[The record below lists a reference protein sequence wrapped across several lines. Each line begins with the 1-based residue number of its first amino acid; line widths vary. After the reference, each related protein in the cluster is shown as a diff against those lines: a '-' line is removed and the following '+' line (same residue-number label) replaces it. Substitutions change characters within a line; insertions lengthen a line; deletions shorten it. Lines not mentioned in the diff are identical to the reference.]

1 MSNEEL
7 KSLLKLL
14 KEISKCGG
22 NSCSDSDKYNIFEVL
37 GVEYKEVIM
46 CRFIGN
52 LLEPKGKHGLGTEPL
67 RLFIRNVLHDEDFGG
82 NLEEAIITLED
93 STDNGRRVDIVIYLK
108 DKIYPIEVKI
118 WAGDQNEQLKDYYK
132 FYFGDSKDAQIY
144 YLTPNGHSPSDKS
157 KGEGEDGLKDE
168 QIVRISFTEDIK
180 NWLTEVCN
188 IEGATETIKSVIRN
202 FMEVIDKMGNDS
214 KQLNEIK
221 GKMGLDNGEYDNKA
235 IEGAILLL
243 KHRDELWDTI
253 RKNYI
258 CNKTVPKDTFKLVP
272 CNKNDKD
279 VPLYALFRVK
289 KNDNDV
295 AWICVDKYLYI
306 VAPKKTNKCNDDWT
320 QYESDINLQW
330 KYITSGKSKKIQ
342 LNVPTVLENDLSI
355 DLANL
360 LEGVVDKQDI
370 E

>member
-1 MSNEEL
+1 MSNGKLET
-7 KSLLKLL
+7 LL
-14 KEISKCGG
+14 KEISKCGR
-22 NSCSDSDKYNIFEVL
+22 NSCSISDEYNIFEVL

-46 CRFIGN
+46 CKFIGN

-144 YLTPNGHSPSDKS
+144 YLTPNKHSPSDKS

-168 QIVRISFTEDIK
+168 QIVCISFTEDIK

-188 IEGATETIKSVIRN
+188 IKVATETIKSVIRN
-202 FMEVIDKMGNDS
+202 FMEVIDKMAKDS
-214 KQLNEIK
+214 NELNMIKDMLKQKPENSDEIK
-221 GKMGLDNGEYDNKA
+221 
-235 IEGAILLL
+235 GAILLL
-243 KHRDELWDTI
+243 KHHDEIWNEIRRNYI
-253 RKNYI
+253 RKI
-258 CNKTVPKDTFKLVP
+258 LDCGDTYKL
-272 CNKNDKD
+272 CDCDKKVD
-279 VPLYALFRVK
+279 GVSHIVLSVK
-289 KNDNDV
+289 KKGNVV
-295 AWICVDKYLYI
+295 AWICVETNLYI
-306 VAPKKTNKCNDDWT
+306 VAPIKQGKCAGWTSYNDKH
-320 QYESDINLQW
+320 QW
-330 KYITSGKSKKIQ
+330 KYITDDKSQKIQ
-342 LNVPTVLENDLSI
+342 LNAPRELKDDLKVKEGLEEL
-355 DLANL
+355 LA
-360 LEGVVDKQDI
+360 GVVDKQDI

>member
-1 MSNEEL
+1 MSNEGLEG
-7 KSLLKLL
+7 LLKLL

-22 NSCSDSDKYNIFEVL
+22 NSCSISDEYNIFEVL

-144 YLTPNGHSPSDKS
+144 YLTPNKHSPSDKS
-157 KGEGEDGLKDE
+157 KGEDGLKDE

-188 IEGATETIKSVIRN
+188 IKGATETIKSLISN
-202 FMEVIDKMGNDS
+202 YMEVIDKMTKDTTE
-214 KQLNEIK
+214 LDTIK
-221 GKMGLDNGEYDNKA
+221 NNLELDNGKCDSEA
-235 IEGAILLL
+235 IKGAILLL

-258 CNKTVPKDTFKLVP
+258 RKILDCGDTYELCDCNKK
-272 CNKNDKD
+272 DKD
-279 VPLYALFRVK
+279 VSHSLFYVM
-289 KNDNDV
+289 KNNEIV
-295 AWICVDKYLYI
+295 AWICVDTNLYI
-306 VAPKKTNKCNDDWT
+306 VTRKKDDSGWESYND
-320 QYESDINLQW
+320 QFQW
-330 KYITSGKSKKIQ
+330 KYINDGNKHIPLKTPTP
-342 LNVPTVLENDLSI
+342 LNNDLKI
-355 DLANL
+355 CLTDYLMA
-360 LEGVVDKQDI
+360 
-370 E
+370 

>member
-1 MSNEEL
+1 MSNGKLET
-7 KSLLKLL
+7 LL
-14 KEISKCGG
+14 KEISKCGR
-22 NSCSDSDKYNIFEVL
+22 NSCSISDKYNIFEVL

-144 YLTPNGHSPSDKS
+144 YLTPNKHSPSDKS

-168 QIVRISFTEDIK
+168 QIVCISFTEDIK
-180 NWLTEVCN
+180 NWLGKVQE
-188 IEGATETIKSVIRN
+188 IKDATETIKSVIRN
-202 FMEVIDKMGNDS
+202 FREVIDKMAKDS
-214 KQLNEIK
+214 NELNMIKDMLKQKPENSDEIK
-221 GKMGLDNGEYDNKA
+221 
-235 IEGAILLL
+235 GAILLL
-243 KHRDELWDTI
+243 KHHDEIWNEIRRNYI
-253 RKNYI
+253 RKI
-258 CNKTVPKDTFKLVP
+258 LDCGDTYEL
-272 CNKNDKD
+272 CDWDKKVD
-279 VPLYALFRVK
+279 GVSHIVLSVEK
-289 KNDNDV
+289 KGNVV
-295 AWICVDKYLYI
+295 AWICVETNLYI
-306 VAPKKTNKCNDDWT
+306 VAPIKQGKCTGWTSYNDKH
-320 QYESDINLQW
+320 QW
-330 KYITSGKSKKIQ
+330 KYITDDKSQKIQ
-342 LNVPTVLENDLSI
+342 LNAPRELKDDLKVKEGLEKL
-355 DLANL
+355 LA
-360 LEGVVDKQDI
+360 GVVDKQDI

>member
-7 KSLLKLL
+7 EGLLKLL

-22 NSCSDSDKYNIFEVL
+22 NSCSISDEYNIFEVL

-118 WAGDQNEQLKDYYK
+118 WAGDQDEQLKDYYK

-144 YLTPNGHSPSDKS
+144 YLTPNKNLPSDKS

-188 IEGATETIKSVIRN
+188 IEGATETIKSVIRI

-221 GKMGLDNGEYDNKA
+221 GKMGLDNGEYDNEA
-235 IEGAILLL
+235 IEGAMLLL

-258 CNKTVPKDTFKLVP
+258 RKILDCGDTYELCDCNKK
-272 CNKNDKD
+272 DKD
-279 VPLYALFRVK
+279 VSHSLFYVM
-289 KNDNDV
+289 KNNEIV
-295 AWICVDKYLYI
+295 AWICVDTNLYI
-306 VAPKKTNKCNDDWT
+306 VTGKKDGKCDKGW
-320 QYESDINLQW
+320 ESYDNERQW
-330 KYITSGKSKKIQ
+330 KYIRNSKFKKIR
-342 LNVPTVLENDLSI
+342 LNVPTALENDLSI
-355 DLANL
+355 DLKKL
-360 LEGVVDKQDI
+360 LAGVVDKQDI

>member
-7 KSLLKLL
+7 EGLLKLL

-22 NSCSDSDKYNIFEVL
+22 NSCSISDEYNIFEVL
-37 GVEYKEVIM
+37 GVAYKEVIM

-144 YLTPNGHSPSDKS
+144 YLTPNKHSPSDKS
-157 KGEGEDGLKDE
+157 KGEDENGLKDE
-168 QIVRISFTEDIK
+168 QIVCISFTEDIK

-188 IEGATETIKSVIRN
+188 IKGATETIKSLISN
-202 FMEVIDKMGNDS
+202 YMEVIDKMTNDS
-214 KQLNEIK
+214 IELNMIKEMLKQKPENSEEIK
-221 GKMGLDNGEYDNKA
+221 
-235 IEGAILLL
+235 GAILLL
-243 KHRDELWDTI
+243 KHHDEIWDTI

-295 AWICVDKYLYI
+295 AWICVETYLYI

-330 KYITSGKSKKIQ
+330 KYITSGKSKKIR

-360 LEGVVDKQDI
+360 LEGVVDKQNI

>member
-1 MSNEEL
+1 MSNGKLET
-7 KSLLKLL
+7 LL
-14 KEISKCGG
+14 KEISKCGR
-22 NSCSDSDKYNIFEVL
+22 NSCSISDEYNIFEVL

-52 LLEPKGKHGLGTEPL
+52 LLDPKGKHGLGTEPL

-144 YLTPNGHSPSDKS
+144 YLTPNKHSPSDKS

-168 QIVRISFTEDIK
+168 QIVCISFTEDIK

-188 IEGATETIKSVIRN
+188 IKDATETIKSVIRN
-202 FMEVIDKMGNDS
+202 FMEVIDKMETDS
-214 KQLNEIK
+214 NELNEIEE
-221 GKMGLDNGEYDNKA
+221 MLGLKPEKRAYKSEA
-235 IEGAILLL
+235 IKGAILLL
-243 KHRDELWDTI
+243 KHHDEIWNEIRRNYI
-253 RKNYI
+253 RKI
-258 CNKTVPKDTFKLVP
+258 LDCGDTYDL
-272 CNKNDKD
+272 CDCDKKVD
-279 VPLYALFRVK
+279 GVSHIVLSVEK
-289 KNDNDV
+289 KGNVV
-295 AWICVDKYLYI
+295 AWICVETNLYI
-306 VAPKKTNKCNDDWT
+306 VAPIKQEKCAGWTSYNDKH
-320 QYESDINLQW
+320 QW
-330 KYITSGKSKKIQ
+330 KYITDDKSQKIQ
-342 LNVPTVLENDLSI
+342 LNAPRELQDDLKVKEGLEEL
-355 DLANL
+355 LA
-360 LEGVVDKQDI
+360 GVVDMQDI

>member
-7 KSLLKLL
+7 KSLLMLL
-14 KEISKCGG
+14 NEISKCGG

-67 RLFIRNVLHDEDFGG
+67 RLFIRNVLNDEDFGG

-144 YLTPNGHSPSDKS
+144 YLTPNKHSPSDKS
-157 KGEGEDGLKDE
+157 KGEGEDSLKDE
-168 QIVRISFTEDIK
+168 QIVRISFTKDIK

-188 IEGATETIKSVIRN
+188 IKGATETIKSVIRN

-214 KQLNEIK
+214 KELYEIEE
-221 GKMGLDNGEYDNKA
+221 MLGLDNGMYDSEA

-253 RKNYI
+253 RKNFI
-258 CNKTVPKDTFKLVP
+258 RKILDCGDTYEL
-272 CNKNDKD
+272 CDCDKKVD
-279 VPLYALFRVK
+279 GVSHIVLSVK
-289 KNDNDV
+289 KKDNVV
-295 AWICVDKYLYI
+295 AWICVETNLYI
-306 VAPKKTNKCNDDWT
+306 VAPIKQGKCDGWTSYNDKH
-320 QYESDINLQW
+320 QW
-330 KYITSGKSKKIQ
+330 KYITDDKSKKIQ
-342 LNVPTVLENDLSI
+342 LNAPRELKDDLMVKEGLEIL
-355 DLANL
+355 LA
-360 LEGVVDKQDI
+360 GVVDKQDI

>member
-7 KSLLKLL
+7 EGLLKLL
-14 KEISKCGG
+14 NEISKCGG

-132 FYFGDSKDAQIY
+132 FYFGDNKDAKIY

-157 KGEGEDGLKDE
+157 KGEGEDGLKNE

-188 IEGATETIKSVIRN
+188 IKGATETIKSVIRN
-202 FMEVIDKMGNDS
+202 FMEVIDKMTNDS
-214 KQLNEIK
+214 IELNMIKEMLKQKPENSEEIK
-221 GKMGLDNGEYDNKA
+221 
-235 IEGAILLL
+235 GAILLL
-243 KHRDELWDTI
+243 KYHDEIWNEIRRNYI
-253 RKNYI
+253 RKILDCGDAYKL
-258 CNKTVPKDTFKLVP
+258 CDCDKKDEGVSHIVLS
-272 CNKNDKD
+272 
-279 VPLYALFRVK
+279 VK
-289 KNDNDV
+289 KKDNVV
-295 AWICVDKYLYI
+295 AWICVETNLYI
-306 VAPKKTNKCNDDWT
+306 VAPIKQGKCDGWTSYNDKH
-320 QYESDINLQW
+320 QW
-330 KYITSGKSKKIQ
+330 KYITDDKSKKIQ
-342 LNVPTVLENDLSI
+342 LNAPRELENNLRI

-360 LEGVVDKQDI
+360 LAGVVDKQDI

>member
-1 MSNEEL
+1 MSNGKLE
-7 KSLLKLL
+7 SLLMLL
-14 KEISKCGG
+14 NEISKCGG

-144 YLTPNGHSPSDKS
+144 YLTPNKHSPSDKS
-157 KGEGEDGLKDE
+157 KGEGEDSLKDE
-168 QIVRISFTEDIK
+168 QIVCISFTEDIK
-180 NWLTEVCN
+180 NWLDEVLN
-188 IEGATETIKSVIRN
+188 IEGVSETESIKFVIRN
-202 FMEVIDKMGNDS
+202 FKEVIEKMGKDNTELETI
-214 KQLNEIK
+214 KRELKLNNGINSDAIK
-221 GKMGLDNGEYDNKA
+221 
-235 IEGAILLL
+235 GAILLL
-243 KHRDELWDTI
+243 KHRDELWNAI
-253 RKNYI
+253 RIEYLRKILDCCGIFELRECDANFESVSHIVLSVY
-258 CNKTVPKDTFKLVP
+258 KTGESVP
-272 CNKNDKD
+272 C
-279 VPLYALFRVK
+279 
-289 KNDNDV
+289 
-295 AWICVDKYLYI
+295 AWICVDTNLYI
-306 VAPKKTNKCNDDWT
+306 VTRKKDDSGWESYND
-320 QYESDINLQW
+320 QFQW
-330 KYITSGKSKKIQ
+330 KYITDDKSQKIQ
-342 LNVPTVLENDLSI
+342 LKTPRELKDDLKVKEGLEEL
-355 DLANL
+355 LA
-360 LEGVVDKQDI
+360 GVVDKQDI

>member
-1 MSNEEL
+1 MSDEEL
-7 KSLLKLL
+7 KDLLKLL

-132 FYFGDSKDAQIY
+132 FYFGDSKDAKIY
-144 YLTPNGHSPSDKS
+144 YLTPNKHSPSEKS
-157 KGEGEDGLKDE
+157 KGDGEDGLKDE

-180 NWLTEVCN
+180 NWLDEVFN
-188 IEGATETIKSVIRN
+188 IEGVSETETIKSVIRN
-202 FMEVIDKMGNDS
+202 FKEVIERMGNDS

-221 GKMGLDNGEYDNKA
+221 GKMGLDNGEYDNEA
-235 IEGAILLL
+235 IKGAILLL
-243 KHRDELWDTI
+243 KHKDELWNTI

-258 CNKTVPKDTFKLVP
+258 RKILDCGDTYKFCDCNKK
-272 CNKNDKD
+272 DKD
-279 VPLYALFRVK
+279 VPHTLFYVM
-289 KNDNDV
+289 KNNEIV
-295 AWICVDKYLYI
+295 AWICVDTNLYI
-306 VAPKKTNKCNDDWT
+306 VTEKKDGTCNKNWKSYDN
-320 QYESDINLQW
+320 ERQW
-330 KYITSGKSKKIQ
+330 KHITSGKSKTIK
-342 LNVPTVLENDLSI
+342 LNVPTALENDLRI

-360 LEGVVDKQDI
+360 LEGVVD
-370 E
+370 

>member
-14 KEISKCGG
+14 NEISTCGG

-52 LLEPKGKHGLGTEPL
+52 LLEPKGNHGLGTEPL

-132 FYFGDSKDAQIY
+132 FYFGDNKDAQIY

-188 IEGATETIKSVIRN
+188 IEGATETIKSLISN
-202 FMEVIDKMGNDS
+202 YMEVIDKMTNDS
-214 KQLNEIK
+214 IELNNIKEMLKQKPVNSEEIK
-221 GKMGLDNGEYDNKA
+221 
-235 IEGAILLL
+235 GAILLL
-243 KHRDELWDTI
+243 KYHDEIWNEIRRNYI
-253 RKNYI
+253 RKILDCCGIFELRECDANFESVSHSLFY
-258 CNKTVPKDTFKLVP
+258 VM
-272 CNKNDKD
+272 KN
-279 VPLYALFRVK
+279 
-289 KNDNDV
+289 NEIV
-295 AWICVDKYLYI
+295 AWICVDTNLYI
-306 VAPKKTNKCNDDWT
+306 VAPKKDGTCNNNWKSYDN
-320 QYESDINLQW
+320 ERQW
-330 KYITSGKSKKIQ
+330 KHITSGKSKKIK
-342 LNVPTVLENDLSI
+342 LNVPTALENDLRI
-355 DLANL
+355 DLAKL
-360 LEGVVDKQDI
+360 LAGVVDKQDI

>member
-7 KSLLKLL
+7 KSLLMLL
-14 KEISKCGG
+14 NEISKCGG

-132 FYFGDSKDAQIY
+132 FYFGDNKDAKIY
-144 YLTPNGHSPSDKS
+144 YLTPNKHSPSDKS

-168 QIVRISFTEDIK
+168 QIVRISFTENIK

-221 GKMGLDNGEYDNKA
+221 GKMGLDNGEYDNEA

-258 CNKTVPKDTFKLVP
+258 CNKIVPNNTFNLEP
-272 CNKNDKD
+272 CNKKDKD
-279 VPLYALFRVK
+279 VPHTLFYVM
-289 KNDNDV
+289 KNNENV
-295 AWICVDKYLYI
+295 AWICVDTNLYI
-306 VAPKKTNKCNDDWT
+306 VTEKKDGKCDKGW
-320 QYESDINLQW
+320 ESYDNERQW
-330 KYITSGKSKKIQ
+330 KYIRNSKSKKIQ
-342 LNVPTVLENDLSI
+342 LKVPTVLENDLRI
-355 DLANL
+355 DLADL